1 MECCRFIQKWQDKH
15 IMDMKMHT
23 FFFSGKEGRKQEYR
37 VALAVIEDL
46 HQNLEI
52 MNVYAPTEELY
63 EVAKFTKLWK
73 EHNSMPNNIKMVIRD
88 LNAKPGSED
97 TYRGVIYQKQ
107 PASGNQQ

>member
-1 MECCRFIQKWQDKH
+1 MHQQKNC
-15 IMDMKMHT
+15 MKLLRI
-23 FFFSGKEGRKQEYR
+23 G
-37 VALAVIEDL
+37 
-46 HQNLEI
+46 
-52 MNVYAPTEELY
+52 
-63 EVAKFTKLWK
+63 FTKLWK